1 MKSILLPTDFS
12 KNSINAIEYAVNLF
26 KDEPVE
32 FFVLNIQKASTFVSD
47 DLMSMTASTTIY
59 QTLIDT
65 AKKSINNL
73 ITTIKAKYPNPKH
86 EFHPVVDYD
95 NFIDGINQMCH
106 AVSVDLI
113 VMGTHGATG
122 AERVLFGS
130 NTVRVMQRCST
141 PVLAIPEN
149 YKYNGLKRVVFTSNY
164 QTHYKPEELSILV
177 DLAEKHDS
185 NIDVLHLAEE
195 QQLSADQKTNKKHL
209 DSLFKTINHEFIRLV
224 EEDLY
229 QSVQQFI
236 QDNDVQLL
244 AMMGRKHSF
253 IERLFTTHNVELFG
267 FKITIPFLVMEN
279 TGTLYPLND

>member
-106 AVSVDLI
+106 AVS
-113 VMGTHGATG
+113 GSYRHGYARCHWCRTRAVRQQYGKGDATVQHASAG
-122 AERVLFGS
+122 HSR
-130 NTVRVMQRCST
+130 
-141 PVLAIPEN
+141 
-149 YKYNGLKRVVFTSNY
+149 
-164 QTHYKPEELSILV
+164 EL
-177 DLAEKHDS
+177 
-185 NIDVLHLAEE
+185 
-195 QQLSADQKTNKKHL
+195 
-209 DSLFKTINHEFIRLV
+209 
-224 EEDLY
+224 
-229 QSVQQFI
+229 
-236 QDNDVQLL
+236 
-244 AMMGRKHSF
+244 
-253 IERLFTTHNVELFG
+253 
-267 FKITIPFLVMEN
+267 
-279 TGTLYPLND
+279 